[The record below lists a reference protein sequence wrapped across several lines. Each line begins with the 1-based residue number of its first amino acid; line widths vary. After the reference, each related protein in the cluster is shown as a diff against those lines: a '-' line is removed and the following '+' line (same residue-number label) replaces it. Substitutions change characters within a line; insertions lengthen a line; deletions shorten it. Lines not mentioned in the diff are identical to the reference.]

1 MDSITTA
8 IASLNFPIITE
19 VSILLDGTLFFGVCL
34 LALLAFFEPRN
45 EKRLKVIRVMIL
57 AFILAISLK
66 EIMKVPR
73 PCMEIPG
80 KIACPEDYSFPSS
93 HAAVAFAL
101 MIAFINKPTYPF
113 FLAFAVFVALSRV
126 YLGVHTIDDVL
137 AGLVIAPISYKMVDV
152 LWTKKN

>member
-1 MDSITTA
+1 MVDQITIA
-8 IASLNFPIITE
+8 IESLNFPIVTD
-19 VSILLDGTLFFGVCL
+19 VAVLLNGTLFFGVCL

-45 EKRLKVIRVMIL
+45 EKRLKVVRVMIL

-73 PCMEIPG
+73 PCTEIPS
-80 KIACPEDYSFPSS
+80 KLICPEDYGFPSN

-113 FLAFAVFVALSRV
+113 FLAFAVFVSFTRV
-126 YLGVHTIDDVL
+126 YLGMHSVDDVL
-137 AGLVIAPISYKMVDV
+137 AGLVVAPIAYQLVDL
-152 LWTKKN
+152 LWKKQ